1 LAPNER
7 PIATTTKPI
16 TIGARFALTG
26 WLSSSTIA
34 NTNAT
39 RNAVPTT
46 WSTNGPTQLPRY
58 SAGNVAKIENVV
70 TESGSPRVMSC
81 ARS

>member
-1 LAPNER
+1 M
-7 PIATTTKPI
+7 
-16 TIGARFALTG
+16 
-26 WLSSSTIA
+26 A

-46 WSTNGPTQLPRY
+46 WSTNGPTQFPRY
-58 SAGNVAKIENVV
+58 FAGKVAKIEKVV
-70 TESGSPRVMSC
+70 TESGSPRVMSL